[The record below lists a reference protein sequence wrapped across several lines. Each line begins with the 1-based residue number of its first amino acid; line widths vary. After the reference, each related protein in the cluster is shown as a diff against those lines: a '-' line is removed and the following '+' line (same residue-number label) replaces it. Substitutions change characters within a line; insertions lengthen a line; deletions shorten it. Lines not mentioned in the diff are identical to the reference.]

1 MYKQKPIFLIGF
13 YCVTISL
20 MLFSC
25 QQKIPAPPLP
35 KWDMEYLPP
44 IEKKITFPKKDTINW
59 DSIPTIKLAPLPT
72 KKLDLESIPSKPFV
86 IDDITNIEGQIESEH
101 LDLNELPSA
110 SFNLDSLPT
119 FTFELETITLGE
131 PDILEA
137 GPLANISGT
146 SRGIQTGGQA
156 FGLNGSPNNI
166 IKDNNGFLWIGT
178 QIGIARYDSHKFEFY
193 GTDQGLD
200 LSQSFCQFMDSKERI
215 WIQYQNGLWVIDPSQ
230 KLASK
235 IISDLPLNAGYSFDE
250 DKQGNIWYPDIEKGY
265 HIINLERKTIKNI
278 TPKEGLLESTPPIY
292 ISPLIDNEGYI
303 WLSSFNGVN
312 ILDLKKGKNKSLV
325 FEKEKDSSRNQIVSI
340 EEDSKGNIWLGG
352 LDGAAFIDKKNATY
366 NRLPLGKFITNY
378 AGTTSIYEDKHKNIW
393 LGTDLGSILKYDQSK
408 QTIEKFNLNNSRK
421 NKFISPLKEDYQG
434 NIWTT
439 TKFQDETLYKINI
452 NEGRAGNFTSE
463 DGLSNDSIWSNIMLN
478 DKSIWIG
485 STGGID
491 IYNPNT
497 KSIKKLGVKN
507 NLLQKR
513 NPYMYKDSQNRIWST
528 AVNPAGVTIIDPQKQ
543 YIQYLTKDQGLAGAY
558 RSKIEDKNSNYWLGG
573 IDGNITFLNKELT
586 ETKTI
591 QLDTVGSGT
600 IIYSLSK
607 DANNNIWASTSG
619 NGIYRIDPKHQTIE
633 HFTSENGFLTDNLNF
648 IHITISNQLWISS
661 DRGVYLFNP
670 NDGSIK
676 IFQKE
681 QGLIS
686 NDVYDIITHNSKVYL
701 GTLRGI
707 NILEIIDREDSLN
720 EQWQVTTI
728 AEEQGLQFL
737 DVALGSSMIDD
748 KGRLWIGIENEI
760 LSIIDD
766 IKPDT
771 TALKAYIS
779 GINLYDTPIN
789 FKTALLSIDS
799 EKQGL
804 KTPLDHSNYL
814 NSNGTSS
821 TLDPNVEYNDIEG
834 PYNLPLELQLPHN
847 QNYISFNFNAL
858 AYSNPNSVVY
868 RYFLE
873 GIDKNWS
880 NIISEAKSEN
890 YRDLPPG
897 DYTFK
902 VIAKGYNNVWSKPVE
917 LSFSIIPPWWK
928 TWWAYLAYVTLF
940 ALILYSISNY
950 RSQWLKKENR
960 ILEERVKH
968 RTSQLEK
975 SLHDLEATQTQLI
988 QSEKMASLGELTAG
1002 IAHEIQNPLNFVNNF
1017 SEINTELIEE
1027 LQAERQKP
1035 ESERDLELEEELM
1048 RDIAANEEK
1057 IRHHGTRADA
1067 IVKGMLQ
1074 HSRNSSSDKEL
1085 TDINKLADE
1094 YMRLSYHGLRARDKS
1109 FVAGMQMDLDDSIP
1123 KIMVAP
1129 QDIGR
1134 VLLNLINNA
1143 FYAVNEKKKTA
1154 PADYKP
1160 MVTVA
1165 TKQVGD
1171 QIEINIID
1179 NGHGIPAEV
1188 VDKIFQ
1194 PFFTTKPSGQGTGL
1208 GLSLSY
1214 DIIKT
1219 HGGTLTVKTSEG
1231 KPININNVSEKDL
1244 DKGTMF
1250 TILLPINNE
1259 DTNQK

>member
-13 YCVTISL
+13 YCVILS
-20 MLFSC
+20 MILFSC
-25 QQKIPAPPLP
+25 QQKVPAPPLP

-101 LDLNELPSA
+101 LDLNELPSTPF
-110 SFNLDSLPT
+110 SLDSLPT
-119 FTFELETITLGE
+119 FTFELDTITLGE
-131 PDILEA
+131 PDIIEA

-146 SRGIQTGGQA
+146 SRGVQSGGQA
-156 FGLNGSPNNI
+156 FGLTGSPNNI
-166 IKDNNGFLWIGT
+166 IKDNNGFLWVGT
-178 QIGIARYDSHKFEFY
+178 QVGIARYDSHKFEFY
-193 GTDQGLD
+193 GIDLGLD
-200 LSQSFCQFMDSKERI
+200 LSYAFCQFIDSKDRI
-215 WIQYQNGLWVIDPSQ
+215 WIQCNSGLWILDPSH
-230 KLASK
+230 KLAYR
-235 IISDLPLNAGYSFDE
+235 IITDIPLRDGYGFTE
-250 DKQGNIWYPDIEKGY
+250 DKYGNIWYSIINFGY
-265 HIINLERKTIKNI
+265 HVINLENQTIKNI
-278 TPKEGLLESTPPIY
+278 TPKEGLMKSTPSVY
-292 ISPLIDNEGYI
+292 ISPLTDKEGLV
-303 WLSSFNGVN
+303 WLSSFNGMN
-312 ILDLKKGKNKSLV
+312 ILNLKKGTNQFIV
-325 FEKEKDSSRNQIVSI
+325 FEKEKDSLRNKIISI
-340 EEDSKGNIWLGG
+340 EEDSKGNLWIGG
-352 LDGAAFIDKKNATY
+352 LDGVAFIDKKNKTY
-366 NRLPLGKFITNY
+366 NRLPVSKFIEDWVGI
-378 AGTTSIYEDKHKNIW
+378 ATTYEDKHKNMW
-393 LGTDLGSILKYDQSK
+393 LGTGIGSILKYDPSN
-408 QTIEKFNLNNSRK
+408 QTIEKFILDNSKGRRP
-421 NKFISPLKEDYQG
+421 IASIVEDYQG
-434 NIWTT
+434 NIWS
-439 TKFQDETLYKINI
+439 TKKFVATGGIFKLNTLQ
-452 NEGRAGNFTSE
+452 GRASNYSST
-463 DGLSNDSIWSNIMLN
+463 DGLSNDSIWSNVMLD

-485 STGGID
+485 SRGGID
-491 IYNPNT
+491 FYNPKT
-497 KSIKKLGVKN
+497 KTIKNLGIKD
-507 NLLQKR
+507 NLLQTSNHILR
-513 NPYMYKDSQNRIWST
+513 KDSKNRIWSL
-528 AVNPAGVTIIDPQKQ
+528 GIQGISIIDPSNQNIK
-543 YIQYLTKDQGLAGAY
+543 YLTKKEGLNHNY
-558 RSKIEDKNSNYWLGG
+558 LRFIEDENGNYWLGG

-591 QLDTVGSGT
+591 QLDTVGSNT
-600 IIYSLSK
+600 NIFSLSK
-607 DANNNIWASTSG
+607 DANNNIWVATYG
-619 NGIYRIDPKHQTIE
+619 QGIYRIAPKKHTIE

-648 IHITISNQLWISS
+648 IHITNSNQLWISS

-670 NDGSIK
+670 SNGSVK

-681 QGLIS
+681 QGLVS
-686 NDVYDIITHNSKVYL
+686 NEIFDINSHNNKIYV

-707 NILEIIDREDSLN
+707 NILEEMERGNSLN

-728 AEEQGLQFL
+728 AEEQGLQYL
-737 DVALGSSMIDD
+737 DVSMGSSMIDNQ
-748 KGRLWIGIENEI
+748 GRLWIGIESKI
-760 LSIIDD
+760 LSIMDEM
-766 IKPDT
+766 KLDT
-771 TALKAYIS
+771 IPVKTYIT
-779 GINLYDTPIN
+779 GINLYDTTIN
-789 FKTALLSIDS
+789 FKSDSQILDS

-804 KTPLDHSNYL
+804 PTPLDQSNSL
-814 NSNGTSS
+814 NSNSPSS
-821 TLDPNVEYNDIEG
+821 TLDPNIEYNDIEG
-834 PYNLPLELQLPHN
+834 PYNLPLELQLPYN

-880 NIISEAKSEN
+880 NIITEAKSEN

-1035 ESERDLELEEELM
+1035 EMERDLELEEELM

-1154 PADYKP
+1154 PRDYKP
-1160 MVTVA
+1160 KVTVA

-1219 HGGTLTVKTSEG
+1219 HGGTLTVKTSDG

-1259 DTNQK
+1259 DTVQK